1 MVKVVSLSQVKKL
14 STSKSARAISL
25 ETLIK
30 VLENGSY
37 SNISLN
43 NSLKNSDLAIADQNL
58 ATRIVYG
65 TIQYRIFLEY
75 QLNGLVKTKLT
86 EKYIK
91 PLLLMSLYQIIFLD
105 KVPNRAILDEANKLA
120 KKFGKHHSSGYRIVN
135 GILRSFIRR
144 GVILPDKNNEIEYL
158 SIKESVP
165 EWLVKYLI
173 SNWGIEKTKS
183 VLSSINEPAKNSV
196 HISMFSDKKKVFEEL
211 DNEGFN
217 PNWSN
222 LSANDIVLDH
232 GGVSQSN
239 LFKSGNLTIQDEA
252 ASLVVEAFDF
262 DKDKPEHILDACS
275 APGGKTVQLAES
287 FKNGTVTALDI
298 HEKKLRLVKENA
310 KRMHVSD
317 KVKTQACDARE
328 AQAKFDAGEF
338 TKILV
343 DAPCSGLGLLR
354 RKPEIRY
361 TKSLKDLKNLQK
373 IQLAILDSV
382 SSLLHVNGELVY
394 STCSI
399 SMEEN
404 EDVVKKF
411 LQTHSNFELKPFKLS
426 KLESKTGM
434 LKIMPDQ
441 DGNDGFFIA
450 KFKLRG

>member
-1 MVKVVSLSQVKKL
+1 MVKVVNLPQEKKL
-14 STSKSARAISL
+14 STNKSARAISL
-25 ETLIK
+25 DTLIK
-30 VLENGSY
+30 VLKNGSY

-43 NSLKNSDLAIADQNL
+43 NSLKHSDLSIADQNL

-65 TIQYRIFLEY
+65 TIQYRLFLEY
-75 QLNGLVKTKLT
+75 QLIGLLKTKIT
-86 EKYIK
+86 EKYLK

-105 KVPNRAILDEANKLA
+105 KVPNRAVLDEANKLA
-120 KKFGKHHSSGYRIVN
+120 KQFGKHHSSGYRVVN
-135 GILRSFIRR
+135 GILRAFIRR
-144 GVILPDKNNEIEYL
+144 GVILPDEKDTVKYL

-165 EWLVKYLI
+165 KWLVKYLI
-173 SNWGIEKTKS
+173 DNWGMQKAKS

-196 HISMFSDKKKVFEEL
+196 RISSLADKNQVFDQL
-211 DNEGFN
+211 TKEGYQ
-217 PNWSN
+217 PKWSN
-222 LSANDIVLDH
+222 LSLNDAVLSH
-232 GGVSQSN
+232 GGISESD
-239 LFKSGNLTIQDEA
+239 LFEQGKLTIQDEA

-262 DKDKPEHILDACS
+262 DKNQAEHVLDACS
-275 APGGKTVQLAES
+275 APGGKTVQIAE
-287 FKNGTVTALDI
+287 NITGDVTALDI

-310 KRMHVSD
+310 RRMHVSY
-317 KVKTQACDARE
+317 KVTTKACDARK
-328 AQAKFDAGEF
+328 AQEMFNAGEF

-361 TKSLKDLKNLQK
+361 TKSLQDLKSLQK
-373 IQLAILDSV
+373 IQLGILDSV
-382 SSLLHVNGELVY
+382 STLLKVEGELVY

-404 EDVVKKF
+404 EEVVKQF
-411 LQTHSNFELKPFKLS
+411 LRTHPDFELKPFLLS

-450 KFKLRG
+450 KFRLRG